1 MAIPRITPYPMP
13 TRTELVAGP
22 ARWRPDPAR
31 AVLLI
36 HDMQRWFLDFFPAG
50 RSPTADLVDNT
61 ARLARRAR
69 RTGIPVVYSAQP
81 GRLPRTE
88 RGLLYDFWGPGM
100 PADPSSREIIPELA
114 PAPGDRTVTKRRYS
128 ALFRTELAALLS
140 DGGRDQ
146 LIVCGVF
153 AHIGC
158 LATAV
163 DALSHDVQPFLIAD
177 ATADFTRDD
186 HLMAL
191 RYAARRC
198 AVTMTTADMLDA
210 LPPPPSPVDAAG
222 TPAPP
227 AR

>member
-1 MAIPRITPYPMP
+1 MAIPRIAPYPMP
-13 TRTELVAGP
+13 TRSELTAGP

-31 AVLLI
+31 AALLI
-36 HDMQRWFLDFFPAG
+36 HDMQRWFLDFFPPG
-50 RSPTADLVDNT
+50 RSPTADLVANT

-69 RTGIPVVYSAQP
+69 SAGMPVLYSAQP
-81 GRLPRTE
+81 GRLPRAR

-100 PADPSSREIIPELA
+100 PADPASREIIPELA
-114 PAPGDRTVTKRRYS
+114 PAPGDRLVTKHRYS
-128 ALFRTELAALLS
+128 ALFGTDLAALLS
-140 DGGRDQ
+140 AGGRDQ

-177 ATADFTRDD
+177 ATADFTRAD

-191 RYAARRC
+191 DYAARRC
-198 AVTMTTADMLDA
+198 AVTMTTAELLGV
-210 LPPPPSPVDAAG
+210 LPVPSRTDAAA

-227 AR
+227 AT